1 MFPFGNTLEKCFF
14 STGNEDF
21 ICWIGGGVNMS
32 GSDQDCLYGRVSSV
46 RELGQKIRS
55 KRKRLGLTL
64 KHLAGLSGIGTRYL
78 SELERGKETIE
89 MGKALGVVNSLG
101 LELVVKPKSRLGNG
115 EDNA

>member
-1 MFPFGNTLEKCFF
+1 
-14 STGNEDF
+14 
-21 ICWIGGGVNMS
+21 MS
-32 GSDQDCLYGRVSSV
+32 EIDKDRFYGRVSSV

-55 KRKRLGLTL
+55 KRKRLGLSL
-64 KHLAGLSGIGTRYL
+64 KHVAGLSGIGTRYL

-101 LELVVKPKSRLGNG
+101 LELVIQPKSRLVNR